1 MNGLRRVV
9 SPELLATILSGLV
22 ITGVLVSGVLAG
34 PGDGLGSTG
43 SPEPAASRTP
53 APGLQPELRAALV
66 TARAI
71 GERLAGRAG
80 ELEEAIDG
88 EPEDGGEIAAILRAV
103 SQTAASAT
111 EVPQLLQRHR
121 ATRGLGEDLAAFY
134 VDIVT
139 LNDETLGA
147 SIQDA
152 GAYIAGAEA
161 LLERLAS
168 LPGFDDR
175 METALA
181 GPRPAA
187 SGLAAG
193 PTASG
198 GSPRPTPRPSQ
209 PASEPAP
216 SVSVPR
222 PSVDPSAAPTGPD
235 RLANGTFDTDLDG
248 WLLERDAI
256 ALATA
261 VHDPAGGVDSGAAR
275 IETTTTSPARA
286 GLAWVTDVEGL
297 AAGTA
302 YRVQLR
308 MRAESPREVRV
319 RLTDAAGLTT
329 TARVLSVRTTWDTVA
344 FDIVQLVGEPAVR
357 LAIDLGRSDATV
369 WIDEVAVRATAGGAA
384 SAP

>member
-1 MNGLRRVV
+1 MNRLRGIV
-9 SPELLATILSGLV
+9 SPELLATILSGMV
-22 ITGVLVSGVLAG
+22 IAGVLASGVLAG
-34 PGDGLGSTG
+34 PGDGFGATA
-43 SPEPAASRTP
+43 SPEPVASGTP
-53 APGLQPELRAALV
+53 ASGLQPELRAALV
-66 TARAI
+66 TARAV
-71 GERLAGRAG
+71 GERLAGRAA
-80 ELEEAIDG
+80 ELEEVIDG

-111 EVPQLLQRHR
+111 AVPQVLQRHG

-161 LLERLAS
+161 LLDRLAS
-168 LPGFDDR
+168 LPEFDDR

-181 GPRPAA
+181 GRRPAA

-193 PTASG
+193 PTATRESAL
-198 GSPRPTPRPSQ
+198 PAPTPSEPT
-209 PASEPAP
+209 SEPAP
-216 SVSVPR
+216 SVSVPP
-222 PSVDPSAAPTGPD
+222 PSVDPSAEPNGPNL
-235 RLANGTFDTDLDG
+235 LANGTFDADLDG
-248 WLLERDAI
+248 WLLERDAT

-261 VHDPAGGVDSGAAR
+261 VHDPGGGVDSGAAR
-275 IETTTTSPARA
+275 IETTTTSPAR
-286 GLAWVTDVEGL
+286 GGVAWVSDVEGL

-302 YRVQLR
+302 YRVQVR
-308 MRAESPREVRV
+308 MRAASPREIRV

-329 TARVLSVRTTWDTVA
+329 TARVLPVRTTWETVA
-344 FDIVQLVGEPAVR
+344 FDIVQLVGEPGVR

-369 WIDEVAVRATAGGAA
+369 WIDEVVIRATVGGAA